1 MENKEITSN
10 VENVVIIGSGPAGYT
25 AAIYAARANLQP
37 LLVTGFNSG
46 GIPGGQL
53 MTTTFVENYPG
64 FPDGVLGPELM
75 DLMKAQAERWGTNL
89 YESDVISINTDS
101 HPFELKTLE
110 GTIKSNSIII
120 ATGAS
125 ANRLGV
131 INEDK
136 FWSKGISACAICDG
150 ATPQFRDEELAVIG
164 GGDSACEEAAYLTK
178 YGSKVHLIV
187 RSEKLR
193 ASAAMVDRVK
203 ANPKIEIHW
212 NTKVDKADGSEWLE
226 RIETI
231 HSQEGKGEINIKGLF
246 YAIGHTPNTK
256 FLGNQ
261 IDLDNKGYIACKSG
275 RPETSIEGIFAAGDV
290 VDSEWRQ
297 GVTAAGT
304 GCMAALATERWLA
317 EKNLAK
323 IIVRETPEPEK
334 KLNSSDFN
342 DVTSEDVCLANIEIS
357 NYSSNLIPCQVSLS
371 SISKNGRGFCLEIY
385 GSEGSLILKSENQKD
400 YVHGFNLKYSNNENK
415 IQNLTA
421 DSRFNFE
428 KTWTDGRIAPVMRI
442 QNLWAQR
449 IINGTPVI
457 PGLCEGLAS
466 HKVCEAIRES
476 SKSGLSIKI

>member
-1 MENKEITSN
+1 MENTLKEEN
-10 VENVVIIGSGPAGYT
+10 VENIVIIGSGPAGYT

-89 YESDVISINTDS
+89 YESDVVSIDTNK
-101 HPFELKTLE
+101 HPFELKTLD
-110 GTIKSNSIII
+110 GLIKSNSIII

-131 INEDK
+131 VDEDK

-150 ATPQFRDEELAVIG
+150 ATPQFRNEELAVIG

-178 YGSKVHLIV
+178 YGSKVHLLV

-193 ASAAMVDRVK
+193 ASAAMIDRVK
-203 ANPKIEIHW
+203 ANSKIEIHW
-212 NTKVDKADGSEWLE
+212 NTKVEKANGNDWLE
-226 RIETI
+226 NIETANLQKG
-231 HSQEGKGEINIKGLF
+231 SGEIKVKGLF

-256 FLGNQ
+256 FLDNK
-261 IDLDNKGYIACKSG
+261 IKLDKKGYIACDSG

-304 GCMAALATERWLA
+304 GCMAALAAERWLA
-317 EKNLAK
+317 QKHLSK
-323 IIVRETPEPEK
+323 TIIREETEPEK
-334 KLNSSDFN
+334 ISTSSSFNEEEVNEDTFNLNSEWQKGSYALRKLYHESNKPILVIFSSPSCGPCHVLKPQLKRVINEFN
-342 DVTSEDVCLANIEIS
+342 GAVQGIEID
-357 NYSSNLIPCQVSLS
+357 ID
-371 SISKNGRGFCLEIY
+371 
-385 GSEGSLILKSENQKD
+385 KD
-400 YVHGFNLKYSNNENK
+400 
-415 IQNLTA
+415 Q
-421 DSRFNFE
+421 D
-428 KTWTDGRIAPVMRI
+428 IAK
-442 QNLWAQR
+442 QAG
-449 IINGTPVI
+449 INGTPTVQLFKDKLLKKQWQ
-457 PGLCEGLAS
+457 GVKQRSEF
-466 HKVCEAIRES
+466 KKAIQN
-476 SKSGLSIKI
+476 II

>member
-1 MENKEITSN
+1 METKGKENNI
-10 VENVVIIGSGPAGYT
+10 ENLVIIGSGPAGYT

-53 MTTTFVENYPG
+53 MTTTFVENFPG

-89 YESDVISINTDS
+89 CESDVVSINTTK

-110 GTIKSNSIII
+110 GVINSNSIII

-150 ATPQFRDEELAVIG
+150 ATPQFRNEELAVIG

-178 YGSKVHLIV
+178 YGSKVHLLV

-193 ASAAMVDRVK
+193 ASAAMIDRVK
-203 ANPKIEIHW
+203 ANSKIEIHW
-212 NTKVDKADGSEWLE
+212 NTEVDKANGNDWLE
-226 RIETI
+226 NIETTN
-231 HSQEGKGEINIKGLF
+231 SQKDKVQIKVKGLF

-256 FLGNQ
+256 FLADK
-261 IDLDNKGYIACKSG
+261 IELDKKGYIACNSG

-304 GCMAALATERWLA
+304 GCMAALAAERWLA
-317 EKNLAK
+317 EKNLSK
-323 IIVRETPEPEK
+323 IIIRERTEPEK
-334 KLNSSDFN
+334 TLSSLSINEEETNVETFDLNSEWQKGSYALRKLYHESNKPILVIFSSPSCGPCHVLKPQLKRVIKEFN
-342 DVTSEDVCLANIEIS
+342 GAVQGIEID
-357 NYSSNLIPCQVSLS
+357 ID
-371 SISKNGRGFCLEIY
+371 
-385 GSEGSLILKSENQKD
+385 KD
-400 YVHGFNLKYSNNENK
+400 
-415 IQNLTA
+415 Q
-421 DSRFNFE
+421 D
-428 KTWTDGRIAPVMRI
+428 IAK
-442 QNLWAQR
+442 QAG
-449 IINGTPVI
+449 INGTPTVQLFKNKLLEKQWQ
-457 PGLCEGLAS
+457 GVKQRSEF
-466 HKVCEAIRES
+466 KEAIQN
-476 SKSGLSIKI
+476 II